1 MEMPLSE
8 FHAAHWVKL
17 SSAERVRQ
25 CRLMA
30 EEARDLSEGAS
41 GEIRRGYMELSLSW
55 DQLEDEIA
63 KTIPK

>member
-1 MEMPLSE
+1 
-8 FHAAHWVKL
+8 
-17 SSAERVRQ
+17 
-25 CRLMA
+25 MA

-55 DQLEDEIA
+55 DHVADEIA

>member
-8 FHAAHWVKL
+8 FHAADWAKL

-30 EEARDLSEGAS
+30 EEVRDWSEGAS
-41 GEIRRGYMELSLSW
+41 GQIRRGYMELSLSW
-55 DQLEDEIA
+55 DHLADEIA
-63 KTIPK
+63 KTIPQ